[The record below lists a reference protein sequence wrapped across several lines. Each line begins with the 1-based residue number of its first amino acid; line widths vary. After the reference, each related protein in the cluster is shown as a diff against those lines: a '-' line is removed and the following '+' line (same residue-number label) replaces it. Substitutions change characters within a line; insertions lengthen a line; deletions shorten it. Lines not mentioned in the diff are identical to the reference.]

1 MVSLVIILFAFSDS
15 LHRSCGRPNTP
26 LHQNQNHWQLI
37 TLALSIL
44 CVCVM
49 FMCLCVCVRSRPSD
63 LSCFWKC
70 YILLIFPIPVGEL
83 KASPAAGPEKG
94 MCICFLPMKTA
105 PHPSCLSHATWTQQ
119 TGRQNNLT
127 RVTDW
132 SDLWL
137 LNSDRNSSK
146 TIFVTVILVS
156 IYTFHVYLLLV
167 VNLQNRKEMRMQL

>member
-1 MVSLVIILFAFSDS
+1 MWSSQS
-15 LHRSCGRPNTP
+15 P

-44 CVCVM
+44 SVCGVCVCV
-49 FMCLCVCVRSRPSD
+49 CVCVCVRSRPSD

-119 TGRQNNLT
+119 TGRQNNLKRAT
-127 RVTDW
+127 GW

-137 LNSDRNSSK
+137 LNLDRNSSK
-146 TIFVTVILVS
+146 SIAASVIRVN
-156 IYTFHVYLLLV
+156 IYTLHVHLLLV
-167 VNLQNRKEMRMQL
+167 V